1 MTGLL
6 ISRSETISWLLL
18 IIVSLEDRGYKSC
31 PTARAVLGEEEVEL
45 VVDAHHLGDSALHHV
60 LEVRV
65 EPLNIEYDRNI
76 SIVIFR
82 NTIVT

>member
-18 IIVSLEDRGYKSC
+18 IIVSLKDGGYKSG